1 MYREELKHKQLTP
14 LQGVL
19 VVIGIV
25 AAVMAALL
33 IGQFAAYLLN
43 TKALSYV
50 VFAVAL
56 VAAVWIVRGR
66 LQDYAYELE
75 AGRLRCCRMLGE
87 NKKTLLEISLKQAVW
102 LGNVMD
108 LPQKYAHVPR
118 ARATFHKRNRCMS
131 LVYGE
136 AESIK
141 QLIFSPSEALCER
154 IHARILK
161 NQADEQRHN
170 PDAAA
175 D

>member
-14 LQGVL
+14 LLGIL

-33 IGQFAAYLLN
+33 IGQFVAYLLN

-50 VFAVAL
+50 VFVIAL
-56 VAAVWIVRGR
+56 VGAVWIVRNH
-66 LQDYAYELE
+66 LQEYAYELE
-75 AGRLRCCRMLGE
+75 AGKLRCCRMLGE
-87 NKKTLLEISLKQAVW
+87 SKKILLEIPLKQAVW
-102 LGNVMD
+102 LGRVAD
-108 LPQKYAHVPR
+108 IPQKYARAPR
-118 ARATFHKRNRCMS
+118 ARATFDKRNRCMV

-136 AESIK
+136 AESVR
-141 QLIFSPSEALCER
+141 QLFFSPSEVLCER
-154 IHARILK
+154 IRARISK
-161 NQADEQRHN
+161 NEADEQRHC